1 MIDEIKLKKTVVDQA
16 LTGLSST
23 SENLD
28 VSFSSKVKGRNV
40 LDLVEKFHEIEDL
53 FEDTLVAYQD
63 LLSNN
68 MLLTKQ
74 VVDKLDETDEVIAS
88 KIELIK

>member
-16 LTGLSST
+16 LTGLSSA